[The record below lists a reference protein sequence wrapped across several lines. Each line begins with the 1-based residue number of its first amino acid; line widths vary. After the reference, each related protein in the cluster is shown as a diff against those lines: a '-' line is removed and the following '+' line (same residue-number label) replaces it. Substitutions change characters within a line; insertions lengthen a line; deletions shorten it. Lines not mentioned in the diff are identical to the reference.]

1 MVDAEDSRNRVSSL
15 TQPMYIAAPGL
26 ILAHYTIPVSSEET
40 WPPTIVVFHSP
51 NQTVSKKPG
60 ISAVFARTKTPIP
73 LVTATAQ
80 NGQRVQPSEPSSPSP
95 NMNTFGSESSKKHGG
110 KLPLMATRISL
121 AQCKLI
127 RE

>member
-1 MVDAEDSRNRVSSL
+1 
-15 TQPMYIAAPGL
+15 MYIVALGP
-26 ILAHYTIPVSSEET
+26 ILAPSTIPVSSEET
-40 WPPTIVVFHSP
+40 WPPTIVVFHSL
-51 NQTVSKKPG
+51 NQMASKKPG
-60 ISAVFARTKTPIP
+60 ISAVFVRTKTPIP

-80 NGQRVQPSEPSSPSP
+80 NGQRVQPSEPSLPSP

-121 AQCKLI
+121 AQCRLI